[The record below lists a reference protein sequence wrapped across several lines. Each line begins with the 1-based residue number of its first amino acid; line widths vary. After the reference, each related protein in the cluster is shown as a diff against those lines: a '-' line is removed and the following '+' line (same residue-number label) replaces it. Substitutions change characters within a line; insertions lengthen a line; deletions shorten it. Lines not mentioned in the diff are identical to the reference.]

1 MLAVFEHLKEPKEL
15 IKEWKKYNRLFYAI
29 IVIAIIGSIAIY
41 YISNLTLTILFLII
55 LVSFPILFVFAK
67 AVELSCL
74 KRAVPVEKLSE
85 GEWLYEDIIVGGK
98 KIRANW
104 EGVSADELRLIK
116 KKYKKDVIVKE
127 GIPFTPSFLL
137 SFLCLL
143 ALFYRYR
150 YWF

>member
-1 MLAVFEHLKEPKEL
+1 
-15 IKEWKKYNRLFYAI
+15 
-29 IVIAIIGSIAIY
+29 
-41 YISNLTLTILFLII
+41 
-55 LVSFPILFVFAK
+55 VSFPILFVFAK